1 MQDNQQLNKF
11 RSEISFSKELVK
23 IFMKLINE
31 KLPSFLDYCIQT
43 RNAQPLEEVIYIISL
58 NKFDYKG

>member
-11 RSEISFSKELVK
+11 KSEITFSKELVK

-43 RNAQPLEEVIYIISL
+43 ETPNPL
-58 NKFDYKG
+58 KK